1 MEPRGVSGTVGEPGF
16 EHGYPT
22 SDASEAIHDEQ
33 DFQRAIEAYQFFYP
47 TVSMEGAFTGNRE
60 VGCED
65 SVGGVI
71 IAATPRHVI
80 FTSSSD
86 TPYATA
92 VIDLRSTGPAV
103 IDLPAGPYVGVVND
117 HHHRW
122 VIDLGMPGPDAGK
135 SGKYLLLPPDHRGDV
150 PAGYHVGRARTN
162 KVGMVV
168 QAVPSTASAG
178 DALQALARVKVH
190 PLGAPARAL
199 RFVDVSDRDLDAT
212 PLRWE
217 HGLEYWRKLHEVID
231 DEPAADELRPMYGA
245 LAALGIEKGKAF
257 APDPRM
263 QRLLVNAAKAA
274 LRQMLVEGFASQRP
288 ERLVW
293 KDRRWEWVALVD
305 DPNFEKAGYVDLEA
319 RERWFVQAIG
329 ASPAMFR
336 RAVGRG
342 SLLFLAARDRYGT
355 YLEGGITYRLEVP
368 QPVPAG
374 LFWSVTAYDSVTRAQ
389 VRTPQGK
396 AALGSLH
403 EPLTGCNGSCQ
414 LYFGPRPPP
423 GAENRWIRTTPGRG
437 FFLYFRIY
445 GPEAPALDGRWRLDD
460 PVSIALGK

>member
-1 MEPRGVSGTVGEPGF
+1 MEPRGVGGNVGEPGF

-47 TVSMEGAFTGNRE
+47 TVSMEATFHGNRE
-60 VGCED
+60 LGVED
-65 SVGGVI
+65 STGGI
-71 IAATPRHVI
+71 ILSAGPHHVI

-86 TPYATA
+86 TPYAAA
-92 VIDLRSTGPAV
+92 VLDLRATGPAV
-103 IDLPAGPYVGVVND
+103 IDLPAGPYVGLVDD

-122 VIDLGMPGPDAGK
+122 VIDLGICGPDGG
-135 SGKYLLLPPDHRGDV
+135 SGGKYLLLPPDHRGDV
-150 PAGYHVGRARTN
+150 PGGYHVGRARTY
-162 KVGMVV
+162 KVLVALR
-168 QAVPSTASAG
+168 AVPSTVGAG

-190 PLGAPARAL
+190 PLEAPARAL
-199 RFVDVSDRDLDAT
+199 RFVDVTDRDLDAT

-231 DEPAADELRPMYGA
+231 DEPSTDELRAMYGA

-263 QRLLVNAAKAA
+263 QRLLVGAAKAG

-293 KDRRWEWVALVD
+293 KDRRWEWVALVGD
-305 DPNFEKAGYVDLEA
+305 ADFQSAGYLDLEA

-342 SLLFLAARDRYGT
+342 SLSFLSARDRFGT
-355 YLEGGITYRLEVP
+355 YLEGGITYRLTVP

-374 LFWSVTAYDSVTRAQ
+374 MFWSVTAYDSATRAQ

-403 EPLTGCNGSCQ
+403 GSLTGCNGSCQ
-414 LYFGPRPPP
+414 LYFGPRAPR
-423 GAENRWIRTTPGRG
+423 GEERRWIRTLPGRG

-460 PVSIALGK
+460 PVSISLGG